1 MKGNTMSKPHKHK
14 KGKVIKRI
22 FIGISIFAGILLL
35 VIGGYVYG
43 VLGSAQ
49 RAAKTAFAPLKTT
62 NTQKTTSNL
71 KELKPF
77 SILLLGVDTRDN
89 NLAGRSDSMIVATIN
104 PNSQKTT
111 LVSIPRDTFVPDV
124 SINKINSAYADN
136 GAQGAIDS
144 VNKLLNIKIDH
155 YMTINFEG
163 LTQLV
168 DAVGGIN
175 VNSDIDFTT
184 SHTVKAQ
191 GNVDYH
197 FNKEMNH
204 LNGEKALAY
213 SRERYNDPSGDYGRQ
228 NRQVQI
234 VNAILAKSKSMQTLT
249 NYNDLFN
256 ILGTNI
262 KTDLSW
268 NNLKVL
274 FNEYRPA
281 FNSFS
286 NTGLKGEGKMI
297 NNLSYQV
304 VPESETTRVH
314 NIISAQ
320 LK

>member
-1 MKGNTMSKPHKHK
+1 MSKPHKHK
-14 KGKVIKRI
+14 KGKVIRRI
-22 FIGISIFAGILLL
+22 FIGISIFTGIALL
-35 VIGGYVYG
+35 VICGYIYG
-43 VLGSAQ
+43 IMGSAQ
-49 RAAKTAFAPLKTT
+49 RAAKTVFAPLKTT
-62 NTQKTTSNL
+62 NTQKTTNNL

-89 NLAGRSDSMIVATIN
+89 NLAGRSDTMIVATIN
-104 PNSQKTT
+104 PNLQKTT
-111 LVSIPRDTFVPDV
+111 LVSIPRDTFVPNV

-144 VNKLLNIKIDH
+144 VNNLLNIKIDH

-168 DAVGGIN
+168 DTIGGIT
-175 VNSDIDFTT
+175 VNSDIDFTS

-197 FNKEMNH
+197 FNKGLNH

-228 NRQVQI
+228 RRQVQV
-234 VNAILAKSKSMQTLT
+234 VNDILAKSKSTKTLT
-249 NYNDLFN
+249 NYTDLFN
-256 ILGTNI
+256 ILGNNI

-268 NNLKVL
+268 SNMKVL

-286 NTGLKGEGKMI
+286 NTGLKGDGKII
-297 NNLSYQV
+297 NNLSYQII
-304 VPESETTRVH
+304 PKSEIKRV
-314 NIISAQ
+314 NDIISSQ

>member
-1 MKGNTMSKPHKHK
+1 MSKPHKHK
-14 KGKVIKRI
+14 KGKVIRRI
-22 FIGISIFAGILLL
+22 FIGISIFTDIALL
-35 VIGGYVYG
+35 VIGGYIYG
-43 VLGSAQ
+43 IMGSAQ

-62 NTQKTTSNL
+62 NTQKTTNNL

-89 NLAGRSDSMIVATIN
+89 NLAGRSDTMIVATIN
-104 PNSQKTT
+104 PNLQKTT
-111 LVSIPRDTFVPDV
+111 LVSIPRDTFVPNV

-144 VNKLLNIKIDH
+144 VNNLLNIKIDH

-163 LTQLV
+163 LTQLI
-168 DAVGGIN
+168 DSIGGIT

-197 FNKEMNH
+197 FNKGLNH

-228 NRQVQI
+228 RRQVQV
-234 VNAILAKSKSMQTLT
+234 VNAILAKSKSTKTLT

-256 ILGTNI
+256 ILGNNI

-268 NNLKVL
+268 NNMKVL

-286 NTGLKGEGKMI
+286 NTGLKGDGKII
-297 NNLSYQV
+297 NNLSYQII
-304 VPESETTRVH
+304 PKSEIKRV
-314 NIISAQ
+314 NDIISSQ